1 MENMINNPG
10 IQHLA
15 ENIFLNLDV
24 KCLKIC
30 LQINQYCKQI
40 LENPLFWLKKFNLS
54 KENHEHWIK
63 VIQLVDNSDK
73 GIAIISYLQWNLKNL
88 KKHEIFDFKK
98 MSYGRRRKKNKAV
111 FRFASN
117 D

>member
-1 MENMINNPG
+1 METIINNPG
-10 IQHLA
+10 LQHLT
-15 ENIFLNLDV
+15 EKFFLNISV
-24 KCLKIC
+24 EELKIC
-30 LQINQYCKQI
+30 SQINQYWKQI

-88 KKHEIFDFKK
+88 KKHEIFDFKNT
-98 MSYGRRRKKNKAV
+98 SYGRRRRKKEEQ
-111 FRFASN
+111 SN
-117 D
+117 L

>member
-1 MENMINNPG
+1 MDTIISNPG
-10 IQHLA
+10 LQHLA
-15 ENIFLNLDV
+15 EKVFWNLDV
-24 KCLKIC
+24 EDLKKCE
-30 LQINQYCKQI
+30 QINKSCKQI

-54 KENHEHWIK
+54 KDNHEDWIK

-98 MSYGRRRKKNKAV
+98 TSYGKRRRRKKEEQ
-111 FRFASN
+111 SN
-117 D
+117 L

>member
-1 MENMINNPG
+1 MEIIISNPG
-10 IQHLA
+10 LHHLA
-15 ENIFLNLDV
+15 EKVFWNLDV
-24 KCLKIC
+24 EDLKKCE
-30 LQINQYCKQI
+30 QINKSCKQI

-98 MSYGRRRKKNKAV
+98 TSYGRRRRRKKEEQ
-111 FRFASN
+111 SSL
-117 D
+117 